1 MEGIRTLTG
10 NETVDRLSRMNITGN
25 VIPAA
30 WYQTIRKPTGKPY
43 LNAIVILSDIVY
55 WYRAAEVRDEGSG
68 QLLGYR
74 KRFKAD
80 LLQRSYQQMADQF
93 GITKRDA
100 TNAVVELERL
110 GVVRRVFRTMIVG
123 GQTVPNILFLE
134 LDAEVLER
142 LTFPEEY
149 GGPDGA
155 GTNEPGENVSREN
168 ESGKSGP
175 GENEPRESGQEEK
188 KATDG
193 RPFIAQK
200 GSSPEACGGC
210 HSKWG
215 HVPPESG
222 RGITEIGD
230 TSHQDE
236 GDGPTEIGETNTE
249 NTYRDYNTDYPTQSY
264 QQVKEAFKKQIE
276 YDILIRDR
284 KDETEL
290 DELVEIATEVLT
302 STAGVI
308 RVNREERPAQLVK
321 EQYRKLN
328 MFHIQYV
335 LNCLQETETKARN
348 IRAVM
353 ITALYN
359 AVNTIGAYYGNLYQ
373 YHSAQGNK
381 ADSGG

>member
-1 MEGIRTLTG
+1 MKGIRTLTG
-10 NETVDRLSRMNITGN
+10 NETVDRLSRINIIGN
-25 VIPAA
+25 IIPAA

-110 GVVRRVFRTMIVG
+110 GVVRRVFRTLTIN

-134 LDAEVLER
+134 LDVEILEQ

-149 GGPDGA
+149 VTEG
-155 GTNEPGENVSREN
+155 V
-168 ESGKSGP
+168 
-175 GENEPRESGQEEK
+175 QEESEG
-188 KATDG
+188 AEN
-193 RPFIAQK
+193 RLVML
-200 GSSPEACGGC
+200 PEAGIGEVCRGY
-210 HSKWG
+210 HRNRG
-215 HVPPESG
+215 HLPPESE

-230 TSHQDE
+230 TSHQGE
-236 GDGPTEIGETNTE
+236 GDGPTGIGETNTE
-249 NTYRDYNTDYPTQSY
+249 NTYRDYNIDYPIQSY
-264 QQVKEAFKKQIE
+264 QQIKEVFKKKIE
-276 YDILIRDR
+276 YDILIQDR
-284 KDETEL
+284 NDEEEL
-290 DELVEIATEVLT
+290 DELVEIAVDVLT
-302 STAGVI
+302 STAETI
-308 RVNREERPAQLVK
+308 RVNREERPARQVK
-321 EQYRKLN
+321 EQYEKLT

-335 LNCLQETETKARN
+335 LDCLQKTETKARN

-359 AVNTIGAYYGNLYQ
+359 SVHTIGSYHGNLFR
-373 YHSAQGNK
+373 YHSGK
-381 ADSGG
+381 EGREEVVE

>member
-10 NETVDRLSRMNITGN
+10 NDTVDRLSRLNITGN
-25 VIPAA
+25 VISAA

-100 TNAVVELERL
+100 TNAVVELEKL
-110 GVVRRVFRTMIVG
+110 GVVQRVFRTLTVN
-123 GQTVPNILFLE
+123 GQMVPNVLFLA
-134 LDAEVLER
+134 LDTDVLER
-142 LTFPEEY
+142 LTFPKEFE
-149 GGPDGA
+149 GGGGTYQESRGDQDGKEQVQA
-155 GTNEPGENVSREN
+155 RQKFIGEMSE
-168 ESGKSGP
+168 GGL
-175 GENEPRESGQEEK
+175 
-188 KATDG
+188 
-193 RPFIAQK
+193 
-200 GSSPEACGGC
+200 CGGY
-210 HSKWG
+210 HLNRG
-215 HVPPESG
+215 HLPPESG

-230 TSHQDE
+230 TSHQNG

-249 NTYRDYNTDYPTQSY
+249 NTYRDYNTDYPIQSY
-264 QQVKEAFKKQIE
+264 QQVKEAFKRQIE

-284 KDETEL
+284 KDEKEL
-290 DELVEIATEVLT
+290 DELVEIAAEVLT
-302 STAGVI
+302 STAGTI
-308 RVNREERPAQLVK
+308 RVNREERPAALVK

-335 LNCLQETETKARN
+335 LNCLQETGTKARN

-381 ADSGG
+381 TDSGG

>member
-1 MEGIRTLTG
+1 MEGIRTSTG

-110 GVVRRVFRTMIVG
+110 GVVRRVFRTLTIN
-123 GQTVPNILFLE
+123 GQLVPNVLFLD
-134 LDAEVLER
+134 LDADMLER

-149 GGPDGA
+149 PEGNECRQEMQNEAQAPEESRPDF
-155 GTNEPGENVSREN
+155 
-168 ESGKSGP
+168 GK
-175 GENEPRESGQEEK
+175 
-188 KATDG
+188 T
-193 RPFIAQK
+193 
-200 GSSPEACGGC
+200 GSIGKPCRGYHRNRGYL
-210 HSKWG
+210 
-215 HVPPESG
+215 PPETE

-236 GDGPTEIGETNTE
+236 RDGPTEIGETNTE
-249 NTYRDYNTDYPTQSY
+249 NTYRDYSIDYPIQSY
-264 QQVKEAFKKQIE
+264 QQVKEAFKRQIE

-284 KDETEL
+284 TDEKEL

-302 STAGVI
+302 STSQTI
-308 RVNREERPAQLVK
+308 RVNREERPAELVK
-321 EQYRKLN
+321 AQYRRLTL
-328 MFHIQYV
+328 FHIQYV

-348 IRAVM
+348 IRAVI

-381 ADSGG
+381 TGSGG

>member
-1 MEGIRTLTG
+1 MEGIRTSTG

-25 VIPAA
+25 IIPAA
-30 WYQTIRKPTGKPY
+30 WYRTIRKPTGKPY

-110 GVVRRVFRTMIVG
+110 GVVRRVFRTLTIN

-134 LDAEVLER
+134 LDADVLEQI
-142 LTFPEEY
+142 TFPEECVTKQEPEAKKEENRKNF
-149 GGPDGA
+149 GVESGA
-155 GTNEPGENVSREN
+155 GMVYRGY
-168 ESGKSGP
+168 
-175 GENEPRESGQEEK
+175 
-188 KATDG
+188 
-193 RPFIAQK
+193 
-200 GSSPEACGGC
+200 
-210 HSKWG
+210 HSNRG
-215 HVPPESG
+215 HLPPESE
-222 RGITEIGD
+222 RGITENGD
-230 TSHQDE
+230 TSPWDE
-236 GDGPTEIGETNTE
+236 REGPTEMGETNTE
-249 NTYRDYNTDYPTQSY
+249 TTYRDYNTDYPIQSY
-264 QQVKEAFKKQIE
+264 QQTKGAFKRQIE
-276 YDILIRDR
+276 YDILIQDR
-284 KDETEL
+284 TDKKEL

-302 STAGVI
+302 STAEAI
-308 RVNREERPAQLVK
+308 RVNREERPTELVK
-321 EQYRKLN
+321 AQYRKLN

-381 ADSGG
+381 TDSGG

>member
-1 MEGIRTLTG
+1 MEGIRTSTG

-110 GVVRRVFRTMIVG
+110 GVVQRVFRTLTIN
-123 GQTVPNILFLE
+123 GQTVPNILFLK
-134 LDAEVLER
+134 LDADVLEQ

-149 GGPDGA
+149 GIKKEA
-155 GTNEPGENVSREN
+155 GEN
-168 ESGKSGP
+168 G
-175 GENEPRESGQEEK
+175 
-188 KATDG
+188 AADG
-193 RPFIAQK
+193 RPVIIQK
-200 GSSPEACGGC
+200 DSSVEACGGC
-210 HSKWG
+210 HLNRG
-215 HVPPESG
+215 HVPLESG
-222 RGITEIGD
+222 RGVTQIGY
-230 TSHQDE
+230 TSHQNE
-236 GDGPTEIGETNTE
+236 GDGPTQIRETNTE
-249 NTYRDYNTDYPTQSY
+249 NTYRDNNTDYPILSY
-264 QQVKEAFKKQIE
+264 QEAKEAFKKQIE

-284 KDETEL
+284 KDEKEL

-302 STAGVI
+302 STAGTI
-308 RVNREERPAQLVK
+308 RVNREERPAELVK

-359 AVNTIGAYYGNLYQ
+359 AANTIGAYYGNLYQ
-373 YHSAQGNK
+373 YHSAQGNRRILGDK
-381 ADSGG
+381 RQEK